1 MNILKKF
8 TFKNVKLNKKRSI
21 VTIIGIVLSTA
32 LICTVAGMFSSFQKT
47 MVNAIIKDEG
57 DYHAV
62 FKNVQK
68 EDIKYIKEN
77 RNIQK
82 YYLEEYLGFVKYNN
96 IKYSNEEYFNLK
108 AYDKDYLKE
117 VTLESGRLPK
127 NSNEVV
133 IAKAINEE
141 AKYKLGDKISF
152 DIYYGED
159 GVDYFYDEDGNIDL
173 KYKNNKEY
181 EVVGIINS
189 EYRYGDY
196 IGITLLDNISSNI
209 DIKVKYKN
217 IRNTYKITKEI
228 KKDYEVE
235 YNSELLRWS
244 LVAST
249 DDMRKTL
256 LSLLS
261 IVIGIIVISSIFV
274 IRNSFAISTTEK
286 MKQFGMLSSIGAT
299 KKQIRKSV
307 IYEGFILGII
317 GIPLGILLG
326 IIVVYILIIFSNF
339 MLVDM
344 LNEIEFVFNIPIEAI
359 LISII
364 LGGVTIFLSSISS
377 AYKASKVSPIEAI
390 RSNNDI
396 KIKGKKLKTPK
407 IINKL
412 FGIGGEIAYKNLKRN
427 KKKYRTTVIS
437 LVVSITIFIALS
449 TFIHYGFNVS
459 NMYYKNLPYNVYV
472 SDTSDVE
479 NTIKN
484 YNKVLKLKNID
495 SYSIKRVTELE
506 TDRRYLIDNN
516 IMYGDEKEIT
526 ISLLSIGEVNYKE
539 YVKSLHLDYEKV
551 KDKIIYVENTSY
563 MYDKEIVKTF
573 NFKEKDKIK
582 GIVNGKEKELE
593 IAKIT
598 KKGDFGI
605 DNYAY
610 GIGAFIISDYLIEKL
625 GVNYVNN
632 LEIDSP
638 DSYKLEEDIKN
649 LKIDTIEVENIDLYQ
664 KQMNN
669 MVIWISVFLYGFIIV
684 ITLIGVTNIFNTI
697 TTNMNLRSKEFAMLK
712 SVGMTKKE
720 FNRMI
725 RLESIFYGLKSLII
739 GCILGTIFSYLIY
752 KGLSNSIDFGFQIPI
767 KAIIISII
775 FILIVVGMIMKYSL
789 NKINKQNIIETIR
802 KDNI

>member
-47 MVNAIIKDEG
+47 MVNAIIKDTG
-57 DYHAV
+57 DYHV
-62 FKNVQK
+62 QFKNVQK
-68 EDIKYIKEN
+68 DDLKYIKEN
-77 RNIQK
+77 RNVQN
-82 YYLEEYLGFVKYNN
+82 YYLEEYLGFVKYKN

-133 IAKAINEE
+133 VAKAINEE
-141 AKYKLGDKISF
+141 AKYKLGDKILLN
-152 DIYYGED
+152 IYNYKDGLDFYNED
-159 GVDYFYDEDGNIDL
+159 GTINLE
-173 KYKNNKEY
+173 YKNNKEY

-189 EYRYGDY
+189 EYRYGDS

-209 DIKVKYKN
+209 DVKVKYKN

-286 MKQFGMLSSIGAT
+286 KRQFGMLASIGAT

-326 IIVVYILIIFSNF
+326 IIVIYVLILFSNV
-339 MLVDM
+339 MLKDALM
-344 LNEIEFVFNIPIEAI
+344 SQIEFVVNIPLIAI
-359 LISII
+359 IGSII
-364 LGGVTIFLSSISS
+364 LGGLTIFLSSISS
-377 AYKASKVSPIEAI
+377 AYKASKTSPIESI
-390 RSNNDI
+390 RSNSDI

-407 IINKL
+407 FINKL

-437 LVVSITIFIALS
+437 LIVSITIFIALS

-472 SDTSDVE
+472 SDTADVE

-506 TDRRYLIDNN
+506 TDRKYLIDNT
-516 IMYGDEKEIT
+516 IYGDEKEIL
-526 ISLLSIGEVNYKE
+526 ISLLSIGEDNYKE
-539 YVKSLHLDYEKV
+539 YVKLLNLDYEKV

-598 KKGDFGI
+598 KKGGFGI

-610 GIGAFIISDYLIEKL
+610 GVGAFIISDYLIEQL
-625 GVNYVNN
+625 GVNHVHN
-632 LEIDSP
+632 LEIDSS

-649 LKIDTIEVENIDLYQ
+649 LKIDTIEVENIEVYQ

-752 KGLSNSIDFGFQIPI
+752 KGLSNSINLGFQIPI